1 MTRPIKTSAKQ
12 RCKKHGGTQLTGIA
26 SPSYIN
32 GSSCN
37 KYRDL
42 PSRIA
47 GQYLKAQNDPDLLS
61 ARSDIALCD
70 ARLTDLIRR
79 VDAGG
84 GSAIWAALRK
94 IDDAMKEALQADDK
108 VVFQKCLV
116 SMSTTIKRGAA
127 DYAVWADIMDTI
139 ERRRK
144 LSETEHKRLVAM
156 QQMITGEQAL
166 VMVGIITGMIK
177 TGAEKHINDK
187 RDRQAFLSEMANE
200 MRTVAHGR
208 GGDQ

>member
-1 MTRPIKTSAKQ
+1 MVRPIKTSAKH
-12 RCKKHGGTQLTGIA
+12 RCKRHGGTAATGIA
-26 SPSYIN
+26 SPNYKH
-32 GSSCN
+32 GKRCD

-47 GQYLKAQNDPDLLS
+47 DQYIEAQQDPDLLS
-61 ARSDIALCD
+61 ARNDIALCD
-70 ARLTDLIRR
+70 ARLADLIRR

-84 GSAIWAALRK
+84 GSAIWAVLRK
-94 IDDAMKEALQADDK
+94 TDDAMKEALQADDK
-108 VVFQKCLV
+108 VAFQKYLL

-177 TGAEKHINDK
+177 AGAEKHINDT

-200 MRTVAHGR
+200 MRTVAHGKEI
-208 GGDQ
+208 

>member
-1 MTRPIKTSAKQ
+1 MVRPIKTSAKH
-12 RCKKHGGTQLTGIA
+12 RCKRHGGTQPTGMA
-26 SPSYIN
+26 SPSYVN
-32 GSSCN
+32 GSRCN

-47 GQYLKAQNDPDLLS
+47 GQYIEAQQDPDLLS
-61 ARSDIALCD
+61 TRNDIALCD
-70 ARLTDLIRR
+70 ARLADLIRR
-79 VDAGG
+79 VDDGG
-84 GSAIWAALRK
+84 GSAIWEALRK
-94 IDDAMKEALQADDK
+94 TDESMKEALQADDK
-108 VVFQKCLV
+108 AGFQKCLR
-116 SMSTTIKRGAA
+116 SMHLTIKRGAA

-177 TGAEKHINDK
+177 AGAEKHINDT

-208 GGDQ
+208 EQ